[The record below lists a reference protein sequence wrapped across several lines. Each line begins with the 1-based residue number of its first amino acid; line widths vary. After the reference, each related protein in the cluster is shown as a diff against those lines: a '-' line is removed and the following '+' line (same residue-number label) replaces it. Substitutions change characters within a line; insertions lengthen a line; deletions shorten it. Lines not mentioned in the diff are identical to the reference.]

1 MTDKPP
7 KMARTKT
14 ADWPPDKKFKHYWS
28 LRMNHLKRAL
38 QGVGNLSNSNI
49 YAYSDEERTR
59 TLKLV
64 RDWTKEYLEMKWQ
77 KAKEQKD
84 RKGTSLKTD
93 LYEQYFPNKK

>member
-1 MTDKPP
+1 
-7 KMARTKT
+7 
-14 ADWPPDKKFKHYWS
+14 
-28 LRMNHLKRAL
+28 MNHLKRAL